1 MTNPYQII
9 LRPVLTEKSTEI
21 AEADNKV
28 VFRVDKKANKYQ
40 IRHAVEALFGV
51 NVVKVNTIYVPSKP
65 KRVGRSQ
72 GRRSSYKKAIITMAP
87 GQSIDFY
94 ASETPEGEAG
104 VV

>member
-1 MTNPYQII
+1 MMNPYQII
-9 LRPVLTEKSTEI
+9 IRPVLTEKSTEM

-28 VFRVDKKANKYQ
+28 VFRVDKKSNKHQ
-40 IRHAVEALFGV
+40 IRLAVEKLFGV
-51 NVVKVNTIYVPSKP
+51 KVVKVNTILVPSKP

-72 GRRSSYKKAIITMAP
+72 GRRSSYKKAVITMAP